1 MGYNSQ
7 STEKKPPTPAV
18 YRMVSGQPLGGR
30 VRVPGSKSM
39 TQRYFNLAL
48 VGARPLTVRHPLR
61 SEDPELFLGAL
72 AAAGFGVEH
81 RAEEVALTPGERPAA
96 GEIFCGNGGTMFRF
110 LTAAL
115 TTVPGTWRLDGV
127 PRLGERPVGPL
138 VTALRQLGAAIDC
151 PRAEGFAPL
160 TVRGGTLTG
169 GRATLDAGA
178 SSQYLSALLMA
189 ALAARQPVT
198 VEVAALAS
206 EPYVDLTLDA
216 VAELGGRVTREGGG
230 YRVEPGLSGAA
241 TTVTVEGDFSAA
253 AYPAAAA
260 ALAGGE
266 VEITGLRAASRQG
279 DRGFIDLLARMGAP
293 VAWRGDALVV
303 GRGELT
309 AVTADLSSMPD
320 QVPTLAA
327 VAPFA
332 RGTTRIEK
340 VAQLRIKESD
350 RLRAM
355 ARELGRLGVPVEEL
369 EDGLV
374 IPGVWADAAPPSA
387 PVEVDT
393 WNDHRIAM
401 SLALVGLRRPGVVI
415 RNPGV
420 VVKSY
425 PDFWR
430 DLERLQSSPL
440 DPPKGT
446 PQTSPP
452 APQGAP

>member
-7 STEKKPPTPAV
+7 STEKNSSTPAV
-18 YRMVSGQPLGGR
+18 YRVVSGRPLAGH

-48 VGARPLTVRHPLR
+48 VGARPLVVRHPLR

-72 AAAGFGVEH
+72 AAAGFGVER
-81 RAEEVALTPGERPAA
+81 RAEEVALTPGARPREAA
-96 GEIFCGNGGTMFRF
+96 IFCGNGGTMFRF

-115 TTVPGTWRLDGV
+115 ATVPGTWRLDGA
-127 PRLGERPVGPL
+127 PRLRERPVGPL
-138 VTALRQLGAAIDC
+138 VAALRQLGAEIDC

-160 TVRGGTLTG
+160 TIRGGTLAG

-189 ALAARQPVT
+189 GLAARAPVA
-198 VEVAALAS
+198 VKVAALAS

-216 VAELGGRVTREGGG
+216 VAELGGRVAREGGG
-230 YRVEPGLSGAA
+230 YRVEPGVGGAVTA
-241 TTVTVEGDFSAA
+241 VTVEGDFSAA

-260 ALAGGE
+260 ALADGE
-266 VEITGLRAASRQG
+266 VEIAGLRAASRQG
-279 DRGFIDLLARMGAP
+279 DRGFIDLLARMGAQ
-293 VAWRGDALVV
+293 VAWRGDALAV
-303 GRGELT
+303 GRGELV
-309 AVTADLSSMPD
+309 AVDADLSSMPD

-332 RGTTRIEK
+332 RGTTRIRN
-340 VAQLRIKESD
+340 VAHLRIKESD

-369 EDGLV
+369 ADGLV

-393 WNDHRIAM
+393 WNDHRVAM

-430 DLERLQSSPL
+430 DLERLQ
-440 DPPKGT
+440 
-446 PQTSPP
+446 QE
-452 APQGAP
+452 

>member
-7 STEKKPPTPAV
+7 STEKNSPTPAA
-18 YRMVSGQPLGGR
+18 YRVVCGQALGGR

-48 VGARPLTVRHPLR
+48 VGARGLVVRHPLR

-72 AAAGFGVEH
+72 AAAGFGVER
-81 RAEEVALTPGERPAA
+81 RAEEVALVPGERPAA

-115 TTVPGTWRLDGV
+115 ATVPGTWRLDGV
-127 PRLGERPVGPL
+127 PRLRERPVGPL
-138 VTALRQLGAAIDC
+138 VTALRQLGAEVDC
-151 PRAEGFAPL
+151 PRAEGFAPI
-160 TVRGGTLTG
+160 VVHGGTLRG

-189 ALAARQPVT
+189 ALAAREPVT

-216 VAELGGRVTREGGG
+216 VAELGGSVARQGGG
-230 YRVEPGLSGAA
+230 YRVEPGLAGGVAA
-241 TTVTVEGDFSAA
+241 VTVEGDFSAA

-266 VEITGLRAASRQG
+266 VEIAGLSASSRQG
-279 DRGFIDLLARMGAP
+279 DRSFVDLLARMGAP
-293 VAWRGDALVV
+293 VAWRAGALVV
-303 GRGELT
+303 GRGELR
-309 AVTADLSSMPD
+309 AVDVDLSAMPD

-332 RGTTRIEK
+332 RGTTRIGN

-350 RLRAM
+350 RLKAM

-369 EDGLV
+369 DDGLV
-374 IPGVWADAAPPSA
+374 IPGVWADEAPPSA
-387 PVEVDT
+387 PVEVDA

-415 RNPGV
+415 RDPGV

-430 DLERLQSSPL
+430 DLELLQ
-440 DPPKGT
+440 G
-446 PQTSPP
+446 
-452 APQGAP
+452 

>member
-1 MGYNSQ
+1 MMVYNSK
-7 STEKKPPTPAV
+7 STETKSSTPAV
-18 YRMVSGQPLGGR
+18 YRIVSGRPLGGR

-48 VGARPLTVRHPLR
+48 VGARPLEVRHPLR
-61 SEDPELFLGAL
+61 SEDPELFLAAL
-72 AAAGFGVEH
+72 AAAGFGVEQ
-81 RAEEVALTPGERPAA
+81 RAHSVALTPGERPAA
-96 GEIFCGNGGTMFRF
+96 GDVFCGNGGTMFRF

-115 TTVPGTWRLDGV
+115 ATVPGTWTLDGV
-127 PRLGERPVGPL
+127 ARLRERPVGPL
-138 VTALRQLGAAIDC
+138 VAALRQLGAAIDC
-151 PRAEGFAPL
+151 PRAEGYAPL
-160 TVRGGTLTG
+160 EIRGGTLAG
-169 GRATLDAGA
+169 GRAVLDAGA

-189 ALAARQPVT
+189 GLAAREPVT
-198 VEVAALAS
+198 VEVSALAS

-216 VAELGGRVTREGGG
+216 IAELGGRVKRAGGA
-230 YRVEPGLSGAA
+230 YRVEPGLDGA
-241 TTVTVEGDFSAA
+241 VTSVSVEGDFSAA

-266 VEITGLRAASRQG
+266 VEIAGLKAASRQG
-279 DRGFIDLLARMGAP
+279 DRGFIELLARMGAP
-293 VAWRGDALVV
+293 VAWRGDVLVV
-303 GRGELT
+303 GRGELV
-309 AVTADLSSMPD
+309 AVDADLSAMPD

-327 VAPFA
+327 LAPFA
-332 RGTTRIEK
+332 RGTTRIRN

-355 ARELGRLGVPVEEL
+355 ARELARLGARVEEL
-369 EDGLV
+369 DDGLV
-374 IPGVWADAAPPSA
+374 IPGVWATGAPPSA

-415 RNPGV
+415 RDPGV

-430 DLERLQSSPL
+430 DLETMQRR
-440 DPPKGT
+440 
-446 PQTSPP
+446 
-452 APQGAP
+452 